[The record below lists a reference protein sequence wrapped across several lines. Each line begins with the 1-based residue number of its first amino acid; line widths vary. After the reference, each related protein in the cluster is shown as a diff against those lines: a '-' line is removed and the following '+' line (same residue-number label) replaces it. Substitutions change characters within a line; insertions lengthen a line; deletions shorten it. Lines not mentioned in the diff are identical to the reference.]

1 MSARLDRVR
10 HWFFGAG
17 ALWRSGW
24 SWWLGELSDSIPDAL
39 RAWVLGPWTEWVV
52 EVDEDAVRLSRFRN
66 GRPVG
71 DVQQAHWQRR
81 EELASDI
88 NRLLG
93 NADLSGAS
101 VRVLLRRPAV
111 LSRPLDMPIAARRDI
126 NGAVFYQLPKLVP
139 MSVDSVYFNCVA
151 TGETARSGYL
161 RTELMVVHKWL
172 VDAVVNQLLQ
182 RGARVVKVDGAAGQA
197 HPLKK
202 VHGKLSRSSKMTW
215 WLACAACVLIAAIVV
230 RYGLLL
236 HRDISETETALA
248 AIRAEAVAASEL
260 RRQVAEKAARISA
273 LAAMINQP
281 SNFYLVER
289 LTQRVPVDAYV
300 LELRRTQDK
309 VEINGLANN
318 ASDLILA
325 LREEPAFFNLALR
338 SATRIDR
345 HELERYEIS
354 FEVGFTAG
362 SDR

>member
-10 HWFFGAG
+10 QWFFGAG

-71 DVQQAHWQRR
+71 DVQQTHWQRR

-93 NADLSGAS
+93 NVDLSGAS

-139 MSVDSVYFNCVA
+139 MSVDSVYFNCAA

-161 RTELMVVHKWL
+161 RTELMVAHKWL

-182 RGARVVKVDGAAGQA
+182 RGARVVKVDAVAGCR
-197 HPLKK
+197 HSLRS
-202 VHGKLSRSSKMTW
+202 VSGKSRRGSRVKW
-215 WLACAACVLIAAIVV
+215 WLTCSAGLLVVAVLT

-236 HRDISETETALA
+236 HQGIAEAESALG
-248 AIRAEAVAASEL
+248 AIRADAVAASDL
-260 RRQVAEKAARISA
+260 RRRLTDRSAE
-273 LAAMINQP
+273 LAALVETLNQP
-281 SNFYLVER
+281 TNHELIER
-289 LTQRVPVDAYV
+289 LTRHIPADAYV
-300 LELRRTQDK
+300 LELRRAQDG
-309 VEINGLANN
+309 VEISGLAEN
-318 ASDLILA
+318 ASDLVLS
-325 LREEPAFFNLALR
+325 LRDEPFFSSVELR
-338 SATRIDR
+338 TASRVDR
-345 HELERYEIS
+345 EDLERYEIS
-354 FEVGFTAG
+354 FQLRTDTGAH
-362 SDR
+362 